1 MPSISKQ
8 SIETLKAQLNLVD
21 VVMPYVQLK
30 QSGRSWT
37 GLSPF
42 TQEKTPSFYVHPD
55 KGFFKCFSTG
65 EGGDCYSF
73 IMKIENLQFYEAV
86 EFLSQKFN
94 IPIQYNK
101 GNQSP
106 KELSL
111 RKQALE
117 IHAFATD
124 WFHNYFIKS
133 EEAEPV
139 RLYWQ
144 NQRQFSLDVSKEFKI
159 GYAPI
164 SSKALALALEKKG
177 FSIEACKASGLFF
190 VNERAN
196 QFTQLKPRFR
206 GRLMIPIKDINSRV
220 VAFTARQLEQT
231 PEDDPSQKAKYINSP
246 ETLLFHKSKLLFGMD
261 HARKHLK
268 STPYF
273 ILVEGQLDAI
283 RCWSLGLNTAIAPQG
298 TAITEEQLLL
308 LRRYEPS
315 KIECLLDGDMAGK
328 KAALRTLPLTFKVGL
343 EFSYLILPEK
353 SDPDDL
359 LCSQGTEALEKLRSK
374 AFGPIQLLLESLL
387 PKGSSSSTQEKIK
400 VSKHI
405 FELLSQLKSQIAQ
418 EDYLQEV
425 SKNARISMQSLTKDF
440 LEFKK
445 MKSRQ
450 SSYQKNHQEN
460 EKNQN
465 IQIIEDS
472 PLTQTHWELLYLI
485 LKFPEYG
492 KQIAFTIDN
501 DSLRK
506 DSLSGKFLSKL
517 LAEFYETTNTNSIDT
532 ESLIETNEER
542 QLLADIHT
550 KELHIDDP
558 IKLINDCLRTLK
570 KNALHQK
577 KSLLTQKIQQTDSND
592 VKFIVLLKKVKQIN
606 QELVDTKNLAIQ

>member
-30 QSGRSWT
+30 QSGRSWS

-73 IMKIENLQFYEAV
+73 IMKVENLEFYEAV

-94 IPIQYNK
+94 IPLQYDK

-117 IHAFATD
+117 IHSFASE
-124 WFHNYFIKS
+124 WFHKYFMQS

-144 NQRQFSLDVSKEFKI
+144 NQRRFSLDIAKEYKI
-159 GYAPI
+159 GYAPTNL
-164 SSKALALALEKKG
+164 KALSLALEKKQ
-177 FSIEACKASGLFF
+177 FTIDALKASGLFF
-190 VNERAN
+190 VNERAS
-196 QFTQLKPRFR
+196 QIDQLKPRFR
-206 GRLMIPIKDINSRV
+206 GRLMIPIRDINARV
-220 VAFTARQLEQT
+220 IAFTARQLEQT
-231 PEDDPSQKAKYINSP
+231 PDDDPSQKAKYVNSP
-246 ETLLFHKSKLLFGMD
+246 ETLLFHKSKILFGME

-268 STPYF
+268 TTPYF

-315 KIECLLDGDMAGK
+315 KIECLLDGDSAGK

-343 EFSYLILPEK
+343 EFSYLTLPEK

-359 LCSQGTEALEKLRSK
+359 LCTKGIEALEELRSH
-374 AFGPIQLLLESLL
+374 AFGPIRLLLETLL
-387 PKGSSSSTQEKIK
+387 PKGSAASTQEKIK
-400 VSKHI
+400 ASKHI
-405 FELLSQLKSQIAQ
+405 FELLNHLKSEIAQ

-425 SKNARISMQSLTKDF
+425 SKNAQISMQSLIKDF
-440 LEFKK
+440 SEFKK
-445 MKSRQ
+445 LKARQ
-450 SSYQKNHQEN
+450 TSYQKNKPVAVAEIPA
-460 EKNQN
+460 KKV
-465 IQIIEDS
+465 EDS
-472 PLTQTHWELLYLI
+472 AMTQINWELLYLT
-485 LKFPEYG
+485 LNFPEYG
-492 KQIAFTIDN
+492 KQIAYIIDSN
-501 DSLRK
+501 SLDK
-506 DSLSGKFLSKL
+506 MSPTGKFLSKL
-517 LAEFYETTNTNSIDT
+517 LAEFYKTKNIDTIDT
-532 ESLIETNEER
+532 ERLIETNEER

-558 IKLINDCLRTLK
+558 IKLINECLRTLK
-570 KNALHQK
+570 KNTLNQK
-577 KSLLTQKIQQTDSND
+577 KTLLTQKIQQTDSND
-592 VKFIVLLKKVKQIN
+592 VKFIELMKKVKQIN
-606 QELVDTKNLAIQ
+606 QELIETQNLAIQ